1 MKILIAPDSF
11 KGTNT
16 SIMVSNRIE
25 KGVKKVVPDAEVI
38 KIPIADGGEGTVEAL
53 VVGAG
58 GEYYTE
64 TVVGPMGETMQA
76 QFGILKNGIGV
87 IEMAAASGL
96 PLVPEDKRNPL
107 AATTYGTG
115 QLMKAALDKG
125 CRQIVIG
132 IGGSA
137 TNDGG
142 VGLAQALGISFK
154 DKDGKELG
162 YGGGPL
168 ADLATIDMSGADPR
182 LQDTTITVACDV
194 SNPLCG
200 EKGAAAIFGPQKG
213 ADPEMVKLLD
223 KNLAH
228 LADRVKAQFGKD
240 FSGTPG
246 AGAAGGLGYGL
257 LAFCDAQMKSGIQTV
272 LDTVEIDKF
281 LPDCDF
287 VITGEGKIDAQ
298 SAFGKVPVGVAERVK
313 KYNLPVLAI
322 VGDIGQG
329 AEAVYAYGV
338 DSIMSTVN
346 KAMPL
351 SEALANS
358 GDLLEE
364 AAERAMRM
372 IKIGLDVAK
381 AKA

>member
-1 MKILIAPDSF
+1 MKILIAPDSY
-11 KGTNT
+11 KGTNS
-16 SIMVSNRIE
+16 SIMVAARIE
-25 KGVKKVVPDAEVI
+25 KGIRKVCPDAEII

-53 VVGAG
+53 IAGAG
-58 GEYYTE
+58 GRYLKQE
-64 TVVGPMGETMQA
+64 VVGPMGEKREATY
-76 QFGILKNGIGV
+76 GILENGIGV

-96 PLVPEDKRNPL
+96 PLVPQDRRDPR

-115 QLMKAALDKG
+115 QLLRAAMDKG
-125 CRQIVIG
+125 CSQIVIG

-142 VGLAQALGISFK
+142 MGMAQALGVSFK
-154 DKDGKELG
+154 DKEGRELG

-168 ADLATIDMSGADPR
+168 ADLASIDVSGLDPR
-182 LQDTTITVACDV
+182 VRDTSITVACDV

-200 EKGAAAIFGPQKG
+200 EKGASAIFGPQKG

-223 KNLAH
+223 KNLGHYAEVV
-228 LADRVKAQFGKD
+228 RAQLGKD
-240 FSGTPG
+240 AANIPG

-257 LAFCDAQMKSGIQTV
+257 MVFLGAQIKSGIETV
-272 LDTVEIDKF
+272 LDTVDVDRY
-281 LPDCDF
+281 LSDCDF
-287 VITGEGKIDAQ
+287 VITGEGKIDEQ
-298 SAFGKVPVGVAERVK
+298 SAFGKVPVGVAQRVK

-322 VGDIGQG
+322 VGDIGAG

-346 KAMPL
+346 RAMPL

-372 IKIGLDVAK
+372 IKIGIDITK
-381 AKA
+381 R